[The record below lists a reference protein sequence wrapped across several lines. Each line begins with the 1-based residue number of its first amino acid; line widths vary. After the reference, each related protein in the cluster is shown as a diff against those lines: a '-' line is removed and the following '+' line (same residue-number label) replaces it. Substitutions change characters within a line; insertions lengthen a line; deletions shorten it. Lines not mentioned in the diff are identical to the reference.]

1 MYFDSFNFHT
11 HNALAPDLE
20 KMHFK
25 KTMTLKC
32 QVLLY
37 ADSTSCGHLWAK
49 HIALGICVQKGIAPN
64 IRRFIGQFLSC
75 IK

>member
-25 KTMTLKC
+25 KTMTLNC
-32 QVLLY
+32 QVLLN
-37 ADSTSCGHLWAK
+37 ADSTSCGHLRAK
-49 HIALGICVQKGIAPN
+49 THRGILCTEGHSPKY
-64 IRRFIGQFLSC
+64 
-75 IK
+75 